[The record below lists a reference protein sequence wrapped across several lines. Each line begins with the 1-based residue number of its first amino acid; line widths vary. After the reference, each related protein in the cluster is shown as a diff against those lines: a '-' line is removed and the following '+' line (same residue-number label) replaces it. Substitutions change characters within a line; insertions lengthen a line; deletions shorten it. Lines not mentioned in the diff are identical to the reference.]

1 MEIAKE
7 MNAGLKKIIAAC
19 GNDCAA
25 CPRYTAHPCEK
36 TQEELRRTV
45 ELWMKVGYRNRV
57 VSDEDNE
64 EIGCIGCSR
73 RPENW
78 CRYRV
83 AGCAREKGVEN
94 CGQCGE
100 YPCARIKKCFEVT
113 KSFEPRCRAAC
124 THAEYDAMRR
134 AFFQKEENLRRE
146 SE

>member
-25 CPRYTAHPCEK
+25 CPRYIVHPWEK
-36 TQEELRRTV
+36 TPEELRHTA
-45 ELWMKVGYRNRV
+45 ELWMKVGYRDRV
-57 VSDEDNE
+57 VSNE
-64 EIGCIGCSR
+64 EIACTGCK
-73 RPENW
+73 PENW
-78 CRYRV
+78 CRYQV
-83 AGCAREKGVEN
+83 AGCAHEKGVEN

-113 KSFEPRCRAAC
+113 KFFEPRCRAAC
-124 THAEYDAMRR
+124 TRAEYDAMRR